1 MAVKVE
7 VSTLKLNE
15 QALRG
20 LEGFK
25 KARPQYV
32 MVGYVRGHNKEIR
45 KEGDYNAFIGYIQEH
60 GSPFRNIHA
69 RPFLMPALKSSA
81 DVAESLISQGMSREL
96 VQPGAIAQGLG
107 QAGTLIRDKAKSNI
121 VNSVG
126 MKALSPVTLKA
137 REKIGFKG
145 TKPLIHTGQLLNS
158 ITYVVK

>member
-7 VSTLKLNE
+7 VKSGENTQLLKGIERFQKTKPQFVSVGFIQGVKQNRKADESTN
-15 QALRG
+15 AG
-20 LEGFK
+20 L
-25 KARPQYV
+25 A
-32 MVGYVRGHNKEIR
+32 
-45 KEGDYNAFIGYIQEH
+45 YINEH
-60 GSPFRNIHA
+60 GSPYRHIPA
-69 RPFLMPALKSSA
+69 RPFLIPAFNASA
-81 DVAESLISQGMSREL
+81 DLAESLISQGMSREL
-96 VQPGAIAQGLG
+96 VQPGSIAQGLG